1 MYPNLI
7 YINLIAHVCCKKIY
21 IYIHI
26 ELLTSWF
33 LQALL
38 SPFLKPSLN
47 MHGSWQQPQG
57 RGAGRGVYGPGGKAG
72 ENGWQRK
79 QHCMEANYS
88 SIGHRS
94 T

>member
-1 MYPNLI
+1 M
-7 YINLIAHVCCKKIY
+7 
-21 IYIHI
+21 
-26 ELLTSWF
+26 
-33 LQALL
+33 
-38 SPFLKPSLN
+38 KPSLN

-88 SIGHRS
+88 SIGHKINLES
-94 T
+94 KKTVLGFFCWLFYVNFPPKINMWLQFGA